1 MITREAYVEQS
12 VQDFVRHQLF
22 DVRGYPEEQ
31 VELLDAFPYERME
44 REKQLDKNYVACG
57 FNFDDQGVQAEL
69 GSDLKT
75 RRYTLEFFVFGL
87 TARWGTTLANAVKF
101 AADMEQTIPLLDVED
116 PTRPEFDRLV
126 VLGTRS
132 EHQPIH
138 NPPPWQRHVWVTY
151 VQVEDVY
158 RAALV

>member
-12 VQDFVRHQLF
+12 VEDFVRHQLF
-22 DVRGYPEEQ
+22 TVRGYPPEQ

-57 FNFDDQGVQAEL
+57 FNFDNQGQAAEL

-87 TARWGTTLANAVKF
+87 TGIWAKTLANAIKF
-101 AADMEQTIPLLDVED
+101 AVDINPTVPLLDVEQPD
-116 PTRPEFDRLV
+116 RPEFDRLV
-126 VLGTRS
+126 VIGTRA
-132 EHQPIH
+132 EHQPIA
-138 NPPPWQRHVWVTY
+138 NPPPWQRNVWITY
-151 VQVEDVY
+151 VEVEDIY
-158 RAALV
+158 HAALV